1 MRTCSSVLCICFLRI
16 ADAVQCLADME
27 HEPASGPQSPIVA
40 AALAWLGLVLHPCG
54 SSGWPAGCSPQI
66 ACSLGTGPLG
76 SCQSKSTGAGW
87 AQSISAGTLKNLL
100 IFTLV
105 GLELEGKAF
114 GVGEEE

>member
-1 MRTCSSVLCICFLRI
+1 
-16 ADAVQCLADME
+16 ME